1 MKNTHYKKKQ
11 SVRNVWAKFEPDRLS
26 RFGTAA
32 RQVFTTQKTLP
43 GEIPLAMKTSTSDSL

>member
-11 SVRNVWAKFEPDRLS
+11 SVRNVWAKFEADRLS

-32 RQVFTTQKTLP
+32 RQVFITQKTLP